1 MPPSATPTHL
11 DLSRDKG
18 LTVKWSDGS
27 QSFYDVKYLR
37 LMSPSAEQRELR
49 EQMERNPLTVL
60 PASAANSGSEPLAA
74 VRAELVGNY
83 AVRIVFSD
91 GHDTGIYSWDYL
103 RRIERDTDTIPAP
116 KSESSSSSHEE
127 LS

>member
-18 LTVKWSDGS
+18 LPVKWADGS

-60 PASAANSGSEPLAA
+60 PASAAHSSSEPLAA
-74 VRAELVGNY
+74 VRAERDLPEAG
-83 AVRIVFSD
+83 
-91 GHDTGIYSWDYL
+91 TLL
-103 RRIERDTDTIPAP
+103 RSAAAP
-116 KSESSSSSHEE
+116 RREST
-127 LS
+127 

>member
-60 PASAANSGSEPLAA
+60 PASAAHSSSEPLAA